1 LPKETK
7 KKICVI
13 GAGGW
18 GKNHISTL
26 NKKGALY
33 GIVDASEAALDDY
46 KNINSHCKFF
56 KNIESTL
63 EEGFD
68 GYIVATP
75 AETHHP
81 IAKKLLAHSKNVLV
95 EKPVCLNSK
104 DAEELLNLAKLNKC
118 FIMGGHLLLFHPAFL
133 KIKSLIDNNKIGKI
147 SYIYSNR
154 LNFGKVRSHENAMWS
169 LAPHDISLLLFFCK
183 NFPEKLH
190 YSGFELL
197 KRNIDDSSV
206 SSFTFPQNIGAHIF
220 VSWLHPF
227 KEHRFVIIGEKGMF
241 VYEDTSENK
250 EILFYDKTVNQD
262 KTMSLND
269 MGSKKIDYETGFP
282 LDAQIDFF
290 IDSIKRKNKNLEN
303 FELSINVV
311 KILETLKK

>member
-1 LPKETK
+1 MLKDTK
-7 KKICVI
+7 MKICVI

-18 GKNHISTL
+18 GKNHIKTL

-104 DAEELLNLAKLNKC
+104 NAEELLNLAKLNKC

>member
-1 LPKETK
+1 MPKETK

>member
-1 LPKETK
+1 MPKETK

-104 DAEELLNLAKLNKC
+104 NAEELLNLAKLNKC

>member
-1 LPKETK
+1 LPQEIK

-104 DAEELLNLAKLNKC
+104 DAEELLNLAKLHRC

-197 KRNIDDSSV
+197 KRNIDDSSI

-282 LDAQIDFF
+282 LDAQIDF
-290 IDSIKRKNKNLEN
+290 LYM
-303 FELSINVV
+303 
-311 KILETLKK
+311 TLL